1 MPSRSVTPSVTD
13 RRAPSLLSLINA
25 VGLLSGFGLPAV
37 NFAAESEDPSGK
49 QEEVLVVGEKYRAA
63 GLKDQS
69 ATGSRL
75 DLTSLETPASIEVLT
90 GEIVRSRGDTSLVE
104 AASRATG
111 VTQTSAANGGSFAAR
126 GFSGNNSVMRL
137 YDGTRMYVTGG
148 SVSFPFDTWSVDRI
162 EVLRGAASVLYGE
175 GAIGAAINVIPK
187 KPTHGPIANDV
198 RLVSGSDS
206 TRRAAVGSGGGIG
219 EQWSYRLDASNN
231 QSDGYVDQGQSDNL
245 ALAGAVRFDATPTL
259 SLTLSHDY
267 GKQRPSTYYGV
278 PLNAPL
284 SKATRRTNYNVI
296 DAETK
301 FIENWSRLNTLWQAS
316 DEVSVRNQTYY
327 LQTHRRWRNDVRNYS
342 FNASAGTVERGGS
355 QNLYYEMGQIGN
367 RLDAVIRSKVFGL
380 DNALTLGTDLNR
392 MNYYRSRAYN
402 GAASVVSAVDYYPS
416 AFPAVVASNSERFK
430 VRTDTYSV
438 FFEDRL
444 QFTER
449 FSVIGGFRWDHINVD
464 RESLTDATGT
474 FDKTFTQPSGRVGM
488 VFEMTPA
495 LSFYAQYSTAVD
507 PLSDVVNTTALQSHF
522 DMATGKQI
530 EAGVK
535 QLFNG
540 GRGEWTLAAYSIV
553 KNNLLVRSTAAGNV
567 SAPESWDQVGEQ
579 SSRGV
584 EASFAYSFTDAIR
597 VDLNAAML
605 EARYEDFQEL
615 VSGVLVSRD
624 GKTPT
629 DVPEQAANLWLTWQ
643 VSSQWQALAGMRY
656 VGSRYTNTTNTSE
669 LGSYTATDAS
679 VHWQLRP
686 DTRISIQGFNVFDRL
701 YAQSV
706 WSGQAVLGRPRSLEV
721 SASLSF

>member
-1 MPSRSVTPSVTD
+1 MPADLKQRARRQAGGVHDERIAFQCAIDSPYSLDWFDSRIRLASNP
-13 RRAPSLLSLINA
+13 L
-25 VGLLSGFGLPAV
+25 
-37 NFAAESEDPSGK
+37 
-49 QEEVLVVGEKYRAA
+49 A
-63 GLKDQS
+63 GVIFV
-69 ATGSRL
+69 
-75 DLTSLETPASIEVLT
+75 LTSGRCT
-90 GEIVRSRGDTSLVE
+90 
-104 AASRATG
+104 
-111 VTQTSAANGGSFAAR
+111 F
-126 GFSGNNSVMRL
+126 
-137 YDGTRMYVTGG
+137 
-148 SVSFPFDTWSVDRI
+148 
-162 EVLRGAASVLYGE
+162 
-175 GAIGAAINVIPK
+175 
-187 KPTHGPIANDV
+187 
-198 RLVSGSDS
+198 
-206 TRRAAVGSGGGIG
+206 
-219 EQWSYRLDASNN
+219 
-231 QSDGYVDQGQSDNL
+231 
-245 ALAGAVRFDATPTL
+245 
-259 SLTLSHDY
+259 
-267 GKQRPSTYYGV
+267 
-278 PLNAPL
+278 
-284 SKATRRTNYNVI
+284 
-296 DAETK
+296 
-301 FIENWSRLNTLWQAS
+301 
-316 DEVSVRNQTYY
+316 
-327 LQTHRRWRNDVRNYS
+327 
-342 FNASAGTVERGGS
+342 
-355 QNLYYEMGQIGN
+355 
-367 RLDAVIRSKVFGL
+367 
-380 DNALTLGTDLNR
+380 
-392 MNYYRSRAYN
+392 
-402 GAASVVSAVDYYPS
+402 
-416 AFPAVVASNSERFK
+416 
-430 VRTDTYSV
+430 SV

-686 DTRISIQGFNVFDRL
+686 DTRISIQAFNVFDRL